1 MRRVMAVK
9 INFGNIPGF
18 LLLLLGAFWLSII
31 VTQYTSLSQPIS
43 IPISIWVV
51 TRLNEWL
58 ELHMTLATL
67 FLVGFVAVQA
77 SPEGKDGVA
86 LVEAILGSVGL
97 SFEPYGW

>member
-1 MRRVMAVK
+1 MPIK

-31 VTQYTSLSQPIS
+31 ATQYTGISQPVT

-51 TRLNEWL
+51 NKLNEWL
-58 ELHMTLATL
+58 QLYMALATL

-77 SPEGKDGVA
+77 SPEGQDGLA
-86 LVEAILGSVGL
+86 LVEALLGSVGL
-97 SFEPYGW
+97 SSEPSYNGW